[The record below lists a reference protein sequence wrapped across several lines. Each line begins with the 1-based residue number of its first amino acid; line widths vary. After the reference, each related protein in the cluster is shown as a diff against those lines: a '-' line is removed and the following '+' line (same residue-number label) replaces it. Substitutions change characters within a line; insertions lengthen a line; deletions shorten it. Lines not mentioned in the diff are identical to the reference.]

1 MVAHGVVTVR
11 NLWSRWIAAWLKG
24 RSLNEQRIDDKTNG
38 KVMVEPTKMRGHCKE
53 NKKRVSATTTWRK
66 WENRRTARNK
76 KDLETYQESEQN
88 TSAL

>member
-53 NKKRVSATTTWRK
+53 NKKRSVRPRHGENGKTGVPRGTRK
-66 WENRRTARNK
+66 I
-76 KDLETYQESEQN
+76 
-88 TSAL
+88 